1 MFDFS
6 EIYKS
11 LDALPE
17 RLEKSLNK
25 YGKTV
30 SKQLEAE
37 AKKNRKWIDRTGH
50 ARQRLQGGSEL
61 RPGKLIIYLQHG
73 VDYGI
78 YLEFAHEKKYAIV
91 YPTLRREAPEAMN
104 GLRGVLNK
112 K

>member
-11 LDALPE
+11 LDVLPG
-17 RLEKSLNK
+17 RLGESLKK
-25 YGKTV
+25 YGETA

-37 AKKNRKWIDRTGH
+37 AKKNRKWIDRTGQ

-61 RPGKLIIYLQHG
+61 RPGKLVIYLQHG

-78 YLEFAHEKKYAIV
+78 YLELANEKKYAIV
-91 YPTLRREAPEAMN
+91 YPTLRREAPGIMN
-104 GLRGVLNK
+104 GLRGVMNK
-112 K
+112 

>member
-17 RLEKSLNK
+17 RLEKSLET
-25 YGKTV
+25 YGQTT
-30 SKQLEAE
+30 SKQIEAA
-37 AKKNRKWIDRTGH
+37 AKKNRKWIDRTGQ

-61 RPGKLIIYLQHG
+61 RPGKLIIFLQHG

-78 YLEFAHEKKYAIV
+78 YLELANEKKYAII
-91 YPTLRREAPEAMN
+91 YPTLRHEAPEVMN
-104 GLRGVLNK
+104 GLRGVMNK
-112 K
+112 